1 MAINAVFSINRKI
14 GLPRHKNITTRE
26 QHIME
31 QVIWSDP
38 SVDIDEWEPSDR
50 GAGVRFG
57 PFATNNFLKH
67 NNLELVIRSH
77 ELVDEGYI
85 GWHGDKLYTLF
96 SASYYCG
103 SNNNKGAI
111 AVFEDKTSNRFKPE
125 FKTFFADVATMQ
137 TKKIS
142 KVTKDL

>member
-1 MAINAVFSINRKI
+1 
-14 GLPRHKNITTRE
+14 
-26 QHIME
+26 ME
-31 QVIWSDP
+31 QTIWSDP
-38 SVDIDEWEPSDR
+38 TIEIEEWEPSDR

-57 PFATNNFLKH
+57 PAATKHFLKL

-77 ELVDEGYI
+77 ELVDEGYLS
-85 GWHGDKLYTLF
+85 WHGDKLYTLF

-111 AVFEDKTSNRFKPE
+111 AVFEDKTNHRFKPE
-125 FKTFFADVATMQ
+125 FKTFFADVATLQ

-142 KVTKDL
+142 KVTTLPLLYYIL